1 MLTNQKIETFIIDWE
16 KTNDTFAQEFSGVI
30 SISGKDGIIYEK
42 ARGFRNRGEGLPNEL
57 TTAFGTASGTKMFT
71 AVAICQLIE
80 QGKLTL
86 ESKIKDILP
95 HDLKTINAETTVFH
109 LLTHSSGIADYLD
122 FDDKESEDNFFDAH
136 PVNKWTTNEYYLP
149 LFNTRPNVFELGS
162 KSDYSNS
169 NFILLGL
176 IIETISKENYHAYI
190 NQNIIEPLQMT
201 RTGFHATNNLPANT
215 AIGYMW
221 VKETGEFVG
230 NYYRLPIIGAADGGI
245 YTTAADMRL
254 FWSGLF
260 GGKLLS
266 KNMLDQFLTPRTK
279 FDDIDG
285 HFGLGI
291 FVSERNGETIYW
303 HDGGDAG
310 VSFHTAYF
318 PATGYTMTVSSN
330 VAIKMLKF
338 NDSLMSLLVSKYD

>member
-1 MLTNQKIETFIIDWE
+1 
-16 KTNDTFAQEFSGVI
+16 
-30 SISGKDGIIYEK
+30 
-42 ARGFRNRGEGLPNEL
+42 
-57 TTAFGTASGTKMFT
+57 MFT
-71 AVAICQLIE
+71 AVAVCQLIE

-95 HDLKTINAETTVFH
+95 YDLKTIDAETTVFH

-122 FDDKESEDNFFDAH
+122 FDDKESEDRFFDTH

-149 LFNTRPNVFELGS
+149 LFNERPRIFELGS

-176 IIETISKENYHAYI
+176 IIETISKESYHAYI

-221 VKETGEFVG
+221 VKKTDEFVG
-230 NYYRLPIIGAADGGI
+230 NYYRLPIIGAADGGV

-254 FWSGLF
+254 FWDGLF
-260 GGKLLS
+260 EGKLLS
-266 KNMLDQFLTPRTK
+266 KNMLDKFLTPHTR

-285 HFGLGI
+285 HIGLGI

-310 VSFHTAYF
+310 VGFHTAYF
-318 PATGYTMTVSSN
+318 PSAGYIMTVSSN
-330 VAIKMLKF
+330 VTKKAINIWDF
-338 NDSLMSLLVSKYD
+338 NNSLMSLLVSKND